1 MEGKEHHNEED
12 ENLNPNSDSNEEE
25 SDADDFGLPEIENSS
40 EESENLGDPYSASWE
55 EEGESQDFSDNTD
68 DNVESIESVYSDEE
82 TGQSTY
88 YEEEYGQKKSPVG
101 WIIFGV
107 LLLIA
112 IIIGVFWWMNRDT
125 TPKETVKTITPQP
138 VVEEPVEEE
147 VITEVIEEPE
157 PVKETTTQDAG
168 VFEINEPTG
177 RYQVIIASSIDVDLV
192 RDYANK
198 LAQQGMT
205 CNILA
210 PQGNKKFHRLS
221 VANYA
226 SLNDATIKAEELK
239 STFGENV
246 WVIRY

>member
-1 MEGKEHHNEED
+1 MEGKEHHNEDD
-12 ENLNPNSDSNEEE
+12 ENLNSQSNNEE

-40 EESENLGDPYSASWE
+40 EESENLGDPYSESWE
-55 EEGESQDFSDNTD
+55 EEREQQDFSGNSD
-68 DNVESIESVYSDEE
+68 DNVESVEGAVYSEQE

-88 YEEEYGQKKSPVG
+88 YEEEYAQKKSPVG

-112 IIIGVFWWMNRDT
+112 IIVGVFWWINRDT
-125 TPKETVKTITPQP
+125 TPVEPVKTIAPQP

-147 VITEVIEEPE
+147 VIPEEFNQPE
-157 PVKETTTQDAG
+157 PVNEPAIQEAG

-177 RYQVIIASSIDVDLV
+177 RYQVIVASSIDVDLV

-198 LAQQGMT
+198 LAKQGMA

-221 VANYA
+221 VANFA
-226 SLNDATIKAEELK
+226 SLNDATLKAEELK
-239 STFGENV
+239 SSFGENV